1 MAHDPRQLRPTE
13 LCRLLNS
20 TPLGEVIKQR
30 QMQEHRVQAGL
41 RIGTHKHVDLLR
53 YVAWL
58 VQQRHVRP
66 SPEKPQSPRMDLDQ
80 LALDVALSVNRAGEK
95 DSRERLNAKQEALLA
110 ALLTEPTYATAAAK
124 VGVSRMTA
132 YRWLKTTHFQETYRR
147 ARQELVNSAIGRLQ
161 LGSGLAV
168 DALMNVVVQS
178 RRDSDR
184 VRAAVVILDHAYR
197 GLTDADLLTST
208 PDAAVE
214 KSSVGTADV
223 VSLLSKQLRQLDQS
237 ALTTTEKSRLTAT
250 LADAL
255 LRAIG
260 VEVIDKRLEAL
271 QSVLLSRKEN
281 K

>member
-58 VQQRHVRP
+58 VQLRHARAAT
-66 SPEKPQSPRMDLDQ
+66 SPAVAPGLDLDQ
-80 LALDVALSVNRAGEK
+80 LALDVALSVNQDGEQ
-95 DSRERLNAKQEALLA
+95 RLSAKQEALLA
-110 ALLTEPTYATAAAK
+110 AMLTEATCAAAAHK

-132 YRWLKTTHFQETYRR
+132 HRWLKTKPFQERYRR
-147 ARQELVNSAIGRLQ
+147 ARQQLVNTAIGRLQ

-168 DALMNVVVQS
+168 DALMSIVVQS

-197 GLTDADLLTST
+197 GLTDADLLTPM
-208 PDAAVE
+208 PDTEAV
-214 KSSVGTADV
+214 KAPVGTADV
-223 VSLLSKQLRQLDQS
+223 VTLLGRQLRQLDQS
-237 ALTTTEKSRLTAT
+237 SLTTTEKSRLTAT
-250 LADAL
+250 LTDAL

-260 VEVIDKRLEAL
+260 VEVLDKRLEAL
-271 QSVLLSRKEN
+271 QSVLLHRKKN
-281 K
+281 T